1 MITKLVLCF
10 AIHYISVS
18 AQDCTDLHG
27 RSVSNGV
34 HYIPGPD
41 TCTLCVCDNGL
52 PKVCKADCRSFRV
65 GTTCCE
71 FICLD
76 DVVKPVEGVEG
87 NLRVAAGGTACFVL
101 LIIAFIVYK
110 VRKQKRLNLPHGE
123 DRRSLNSIGYISGSI
138 GYMGSG
144 CETAPGT
151 WKPSGQYLPRGEAP
165 PPYDEAIAQPEDAL
179 QCVGHGYVNVPRPI
193 AQIANTQNC
202 FNAPLL
208 QQVIPVEAR
217 DHIVPHHLASN
228 GL

>member
-123 DRRSLNSIGYISGSI
+123 DRRSLNSIGEVTILSILLTRRRSQYISGSI

-165 PPYDEAIAQPEDAL
+165 PPYDEAIAQSVVRSGNQKPA
-179 QCVGHGYVNVPRPI
+179 
-193 AQIANTQNC
+193 
-202 FNAPLL
+202 
-208 QQVIPVEAR
+208 
-217 DHIVPHHLASN
+217 
-228 GL
+228 